1 MADVLSRHILNPSE
15 ENNTS
20 TAFYS
25 SNVLVLEIPKSIFK
39 SVNLHLSRGKS
50 KHSREKK
57 KNFYYRYKVEKSGGI
72 LSRYSRGPVPFFNS
86 LPLDAN

>member
-57 KNFYYRYKVEKSGGI
+57 KTFITDIRLRNQVGFYPDI
-72 LSRYSRGPVPFFNS
+72 PVVLYPF
-86 LPLDAN
+86 LTHCP